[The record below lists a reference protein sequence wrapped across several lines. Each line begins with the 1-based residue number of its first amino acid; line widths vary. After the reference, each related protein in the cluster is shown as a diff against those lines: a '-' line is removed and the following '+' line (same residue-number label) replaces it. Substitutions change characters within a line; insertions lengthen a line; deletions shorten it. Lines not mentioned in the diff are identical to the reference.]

1 MKESKIMK
9 REKFIKSAYLV
20 AFCGLFA
27 LPLAASG
34 ATEEQINKKFN
45 VKPGGTIVVDVD
57 FGGIEVGTNATSEVV
72 VDVWRKVGRS
82 SKSAEETFLKD
93 NPVKFSQEG
102 DTVTIIQKT
111 KTKSNWSL
119 LGRNSNEAKY
129 KITVPAK
136 FNARLG
142 TAGGG
147 IEADDLNG
155 DVKAN
160 TSGGGLHFA
169 RLTGPLNGQTS
180 GGGIHVK
187 DCDGKIKI
195 DTSGGGIGVAGGNGT
210 LQGDTSG
217 GSVSVKE
224 FHGPVHVETSGG
236 GITIYGATGKVEG
249 STSGGSINAVLTT
262 PVSDIVKLETSGG
275 GITLRVPGDAA
286 FDLDAE
292 TSAGGV
298 SCEFPVVCVGKKQND
313 RLKGPVNG
321 GGKTVWLRTS
331 AGSIHVRRVEKV
343 ELESKAK

>member
-1 MKESKIMK
+1 MK
-9 REKFIKSAYLV
+9 RENFINSAYLLGL
-20 AFCGLFA
+20 CGLIVV
-27 LPLAASG
+27 PLAAQA
-34 ATEEQINKKFN
+34 ATEEQINKKFS
-45 VKPGGTIVVDVD
+45 VKPGGTLVVDVD
-57 FGGIEVGTNATSEVV
+57 VGGIEVGTNATSEVV
-72 VDVWRKVGRS
+72 VDVWRKVSRN
-82 SKSAEETFLKD
+82 SKSAEQTFLKD
-93 NPVKFSQEG
+93 NPVNFSQNG
-102 DTVTIIQKT
+102 DTITITQKT
-111 KTKSNWSL
+111 KSKSNWSL
-119 LGRNSNEAKY
+119 FGRNSNEAKY

-136 FNARLG
+136 FNARLA

-147 IEADDLNG
+147 IEADDLTG

-169 RLTGPLNGQTS
+169 RLNGPLDGRTS

-298 SCEFPVVCVGKKQND
+298 SCEFPVVCEGKRQND

-331 AGSIHVRRVEKV
+331 AGSIHVRRVEKI
-343 ELESKAK
+343 ELESKAR